1 MHHIQVG
8 VNISCYHIT
17 TAVCYRNT
25 QRLSMQD
32 NASCR
37 YSKEDTALL
46 WQYKCTA
53 DINLALHSRK
63 PSTITSQNLSS
74 PIKLRRM
81 FIVRVK
87 QCKITSTR
95 LLLLLRESQCY
106 NPANTG
112 NCIWGVYKLL
122 IQPAWNSSII
132 LLGKTNTQLCPPFW
146 CLSIRNLTCCLSI
159 SNTWSNY
166 LNILCVCYFFPY

>member
-8 VNISCYHIT
+8 VNVSCYHIT
-17 TAVCYRNT
+17 TAVCYRKT

-37 YSKEDTALL
+37 YSEEDTALL

-63 PSTITSQNLSS
+63 PSTITSENLSS

-81 FIVRVK
+81 FIVTVK

-95 LLLLLRESQCY
+95 LLLLLLRESQCY
-106 NPANTG
+106 NPVQTQVTAFGEFT
-112 NCIWGVYKLL
+112 
-122 IQPAWNSSII
+122 NSSYSQHGIH
-132 LLGKTNTQLCPPFW
+132 P
-146 CLSIRNLTCCLSI
+146 
-159 SNTWSNY
+159 
-166 LNILCVCYFFPY
+166 